1 MPLCDILHNDYHRP
15 MYSTLEK
22 FIQSKTDIDNKT
34 FEEISSYFRLIVTK
48 RNEILLRYDQV
59 CNYYYF
65 INKGCIRLF
74 TTTKDGKENSR
85 YFAFEGSFA
94 TALPS
99 FIDQL
104 PAEEYLQTIEKSEL
118 LCISRT
124 DFYYLAKKIPEFA
137 KIYTEILELGFI
149 VAQKRIYGFQG
160 FDALDRVKWIIEHQP
175 QLLLRVSNKMTA
187 SYLGISPSTLSRIKS
202 KL

>member
-1 MPLCDILHNDYHRP
+1 
-15 MYSTLEK
+15 MYFTLK
-22 FIQSKTDIDNKT
+22 DFIKSKTDIDHST
-34 FEEISSYFRLIVTK
+34 LEEICSHFSLIKTR
-48 RNEILLRYDQV
+48 RNEILLNYHQV
-59 CNYYYF
+59 ARQYYF
-65 INKGCIRLF
+65 INKGCIRVF
-74 TTTKDGKENSR
+74 TTSKEGTENSR

-99 FIDQL
+99 FINQK

-118 LCISRT
+118 LCISRS
-124 DFYYLAKKIPEFA
+124 DFNSLTQRIPQFA

-149 VAQKRIYGFQG
+149 VAQQRIYGFQG
-160 FDALDRVKWIIEHQP
+160 YDALDKVKWILEHQP
-175 QLLLRVSNKMTA
+175 QLLRRVSNKMVA

>member
-1 MPLCDILHNDYHRP
+1 
-15 MYSTLEK
+15 MYSILEK
-22 FIQSKTDIDNKT
+22 FIRSKGD
-34 FEEISSYFRLIVTK
+34 ISSQEMETVKSFFTK
-48 RNEILLRYDQV
+48 LTTERNEILIQYDQV
-59 CNYYYF
+59 CRYYYF

-74 TTTKDGKENSR
+74 TTTKDGSDTSR

-99 FIDQL
+99 FIDQK
-104 PAEEYLQTIEKSEL
+104 PAHEYLQTIEKSEL
-118 LCISRT
+118 LCISRR
-124 DFYYLAKKIPEFA
+124 DFYHLVETIPQFA
-137 KIYTEILELGFI
+137 KVYTEILELGFI

-160 FDALDRVKWIIEHQP
+160 FDALEKVKWLIEHQP
-175 QLLLRVSNKMTA
+175 QLLLRVSNKMAA

>member
-1 MPLCDILHNDYHRP
+1 

-22 FIQSKTDIDNKT
+22 FIKSKTDINVNT
-34 FEEISSYFRLIVTK
+34 LEEICSYFTLIKTK
-48 RNEILLRYDQV
+48 RNEILLNYNQV
-59 CNYYYF
+59 CKHYYF

-74 TTTKDGKENSR
+74 TFGKDGKESSR
-85 YFAFEGSFA
+85 YFAFEGNFA

-99 FIDQL
+99 FIDQQ

-118 LCISRT
+118 LRISRI
-124 DFYYLAKKIPEFA
+124 DFYNLINTIPQFS

-149 VAQKRIYGFQG
+149 AAQKRIYGFQG
-160 FDALDRVKWIIEHQP
+160 FDALAKVKWIIQYQP
-175 QLLLRVSNKMTA
+175 QLLLKISNKMAA

>member
-1 MPLCDILHNDYHRP
+1 

-22 FIQSKTDIDNKT
+22 FIKSKTDIDEQSLLK
-34 FEEISSYFRLIVTK
+34 ISSCFSLVKTK
-48 RNEILLRYDQV
+48 QKEILLNYDQV
-59 CNYYYF
+59 CNHYYF
-65 INKGCIRLF
+65 INKGCVRLY
-74 TTTKDGKENSR
+74 TISKEGNESSR
-85 YFAFEGSFA
+85 YFAFEGNFV

-99 FIDQL
+99 FIDQK

-118 LCISRT
+118 LCISRI
-124 DFYYLAKKIPEFA
+124 DFYKLVADVPQFA

-160 FDALDRVKWIIEHQP
+160 FDALDKVKWVIKFQP
-175 QLLLRVSNKMTA
+175 QLLLRLSNKMMA
-187 SYLGISPSTLSRIKS
+187 SYLGVAPSTLSRIKS

>member
-1 MPLCDILHNDYHRP
+1 MYTILKEFIKSKVLMD
-15 MYSTLEK
+15 SLQLE
-22 FIQSKTDIDNKT
+22 
-34 FEEISSYFRLIVTK
+34 EVCSYFKLMKTRK
-48 RNEILLRYDQV
+48 NQILLDYNQV
-59 CNYYYF
+59 SKHYYF
-65 INKGCIRLF
+65 INKGCIRVF
-74 TTTKDGKENSR
+74 TNTKEGTEISR
-85 YFAFEGSFA
+85 FFAFEGNFA

-104 PAEEYLQTIEKSEL
+104 PANEFLQTIERSEL

-124 DFYYLAKKIPEFA
+124 DFYQLVNTIPQFA

-160 FDALDRVKWIIEHQP
+160 FDALDKVKWVIKNQP
-175 QLLLRVSNKMTA
+175 KILVRVSNKIAA

>member
-1 MPLCDILHNDYHRP
+1 
-15 MYSTLEK
+15 MYSILEK
-22 FIQSKTDIDNKT
+22 FIRSKGD
-34 FEEISSYFRLIVTK
+34 ISSQEMEIVKSFFTK
-48 RNEILLRYDQV
+48 LTTERNEILIQYDQV
-59 CNYYYF
+59 CRYYYF

-74 TTTKDGKENSR
+74 TTTKDGSDTSR

-99 FIDQL
+99 FIDQK
-104 PAEEYLQTIEKSEL
+104 PAHEYLQTIDKSEL
-118 LCISRT
+118 LCISRR
-124 DFYYLAKKIPEFA
+124 DFYHLVETIPQFA
-137 KIYTEILELGFI
+137 KVYTEILELGFI

-160 FDALDRVKWIIEHQP
+160 FDAFEKVKWLIEHQP
-175 QLLLRVSNKMTA
+175 QLLLRVSNKMAA

>member
-1 MPLCDILHNDYHRP
+1 
-15 MYSTLEK
+15 MYSILEK
-22 FIQSKTDIDNKT
+22 FIRSKGDISLQEMETVKS
-34 FEEISSYFRLIVTK
+34 FFTK
-48 RNEILLRYDQV
+48 LTTERNEILIQYDQV
-59 CNYYYF
+59 CRYYYF

-74 TTTKDGKENSR
+74 TTTKDGADTSR

-99 FIDQL
+99 FIDQK
-104 PAEEYLQTIEKSEL
+104 PAHEYLQTIEKSEL
-118 LCISRT
+118 LCISRR
-124 DFYYLAKKIPEFA
+124 DFYHLVETIPQFA
-137 KIYTEILELGFI
+137 KVYTEILELGFI

-160 FDALDRVKWIIEHQP
+160 FDALEKVQWLIEHQP
-175 QLLLRVSNKMTA
+175 QLLLRVSNKMAA

>member
-1 MPLCDILHNDYHRP
+1 
-15 MYSTLEK
+15 MYSILEK
-22 FIQSKTDIDNKT
+22 FIRSKGDISQEKLEKIT
-34 FEEISSYFRLIVTK
+34 SCFKVLKTK
-48 RNEILLRYDQV
+48 RNEILIQYDEV
-59 CNYYYF
+59 CKYYYF

-74 TTTKDGKENSR
+74 TTTKDGLDSSR
-85 YFAFEGSFA
+85 YFAFDGNFA

-99 FIDQL
+99 FIDQK

-118 LCISRT
+118 LYISRK
-124 DFYYLAKKIPEFA
+124 DFYRLVETMPEFS

-149 VAQKRIYGFQG
+149 TAQKRIYGFQG
-160 FDALDRVKWIIEHQP
+160 FDALEKVKWLIEFQP
-175 QLLLRVSNKMTA
+175 QLLLRVSNRMAA

>member
-1 MPLCDILHNDYHRP
+1 
-15 MYSTLEK
+15 MYSILEK
-22 FIQSKTDIDNKT
+22 FILSKNDISPEKLEKIT
-34 FEEISSYFRLIVTK
+34 SCFIPVKTK
-48 RNEILLRYDQV
+48 RKEILLQYDQV
-59 CNYYYF
+59 CKHYYF

-74 TTTKDGKENSR
+74 TTTKDGTDNSR
-85 YFAFEGSFA
+85 YFAFEGNFA

-99 FIDQL
+99 FIDQR
-104 PAEEYLQTIEKSEL
+104 PAQEYLQTIERSEL

-124 DFYYLAKKIPEFA
+124 DFYHLVETVPEFA

-149 VAQKRIYGFQG
+149 IAQKSIYGFQG
-160 FDALDRVKWIIEHQP
+160 FDALDKVKWLIEYQP
-175 QLLLRVSNKMTA
+175 QLLRRVSNRMIA

>member
-1 MPLCDILHNDYHRP
+1 MDSLQ
-15 MYSTLEK
+15 LEEVCSCFK
-22 FIQSKTDIDNKT
+22 LIKTRKNQ
-34 FEEISSYFRLIVTK
+34 
-48 RNEILLRYDQV
+48 ILLEYSQISKH
-59 CNYYYF
+59 YYF
-65 INKGCIRLF
+65 INKGCIRVF
-74 TTTKDGKENSR
+74 THTKEGAEISR
-85 YFAFEGSFA
+85 FFAFEGHFA

-104 PAEEYLQTIEKSEL
+104 PANEYLQTMERSEL

-124 DFYYLAKKIPEFA
+124 DFYHLVNTIPQFA

-160 FDALDRVKWIIEHQP
+160 FDALNKVKWLIKYQP
-175 QLLLRVSNKMTA
+175 KILVRVSNKIAA